1 MERKVVIWGTGRYY
15 DRLRIYLNE
24 CVLRKEIKIVALI
37 SSFDEAFAYLD
48 GIPVMKPDILE
59 KLSFDYLIIASDYE
73 KEILMDAKKYV
84 KESKIIRGS
93 ITESDYFDFY
103 RYFKIRENNVSIISD
118 TCWGGFVYHLL
129 GMEFSSPLINTLVL
143 EEDFLRLIHDVPY
156 WFHLPLKEKRS
167 KQSEKPYPVGIL
179 EDENGGG
186 VEIQFLHSKTFCEAS
201 EEWNRRIKRFHY
213 NNYLVQMNVMN
224 VEAALR
230 FSKVNP
236 EGMVRKIGF
245 SPTDFES
252 GIKDIFCLDEWKNEK
267 CRNFFIRF
275 NRLVHNGVIF
285 KPHGSRPYDIFKLL
299 AGERDFIRKSAIS
312 KS

>member
-15 DRLRIYLNE
+15 DRLRVYLNE

-129 GMEFSSPLINTLVL
+129 GMEFTSPLINTLVL

-186 VEIQFLHSKTFCEAS
+186 
-201 EEWNRRIKRFHY
+201 
-213 NNYLVQMNVMN
+213 
-224 VEAALR
+224 
-230 FSKVNP
+230 
-236 EGMVRKIGF
+236 G
-245 SPTDFES
+245 
-252 GIKDIFCLDEWKNEK
+252 
-267 CRNFFIRF
+267 
-275 NRLVHNGVIF
+275 
-285 KPHGSRPYDIFKLL
+285 
-299 AGERDFIRKSAIS
+299 
-312 KS
+312 